1 MEQAEKIMPTHISA
15 GAGVVLNEGGE
26 VLRVR
31 TPRSGWV
38 FPGGQVEVG
47 ENVIDAVRREILEE
61 TGVTAEVGEVFCIS
75 SNTQTHP
82 GHSGVKVVPT
92 KLMLDFICRA
102 VGGTPRPSEENP
114 ESRFVPRDK
123 VLELVQSPNI
133 IQRYQAFLDYAG
145 RPAYLEYVTRPV
157 FELKLKRLI

>member
-1 MEQAEKIMPTHISA
+1 MKKIQSTCNYCAIDCNLDFYVED
-15 GAGVVLNEGGE
+15 G
-26 VLRVR
+26 RV
-31 TPRSGWV
+31 
-38 FPGGQVEVG
+38 
-47 ENVIDAVRREILEE
+47 
-61 TGVTAEVGEVFCIS
+61 
-75 SNTQTHP
+75 
-82 GHSGVKVVPT
+82 VKVVPT